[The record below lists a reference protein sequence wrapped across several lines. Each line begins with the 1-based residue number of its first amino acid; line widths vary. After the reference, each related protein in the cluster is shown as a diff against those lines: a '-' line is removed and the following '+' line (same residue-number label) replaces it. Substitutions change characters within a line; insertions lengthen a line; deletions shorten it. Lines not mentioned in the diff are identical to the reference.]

1 MSRDSGGYGESSG
14 GGQRRIPSPRVAPG
28 PLRELKLLLYRLYVE
43 ARTPPV
49 ARIADLIAED
59 PDELL
64 PGSPSKD
71 TVHRIIGSN
80 DFPPQQANVVSVAA
94 VLAREAGWDV
104 TDTMERARTAWV
116 KALLAEP
123 PGKPLSE
130 LDPYAL
136 EVHPSITV
144 ADDETVTTLPI
155 YVVRNHDRRVR
166 EGINRA
172 LSKQSVIITLVGESS
187 TGKTR
192 TFWEAIHGLPSNW
205 RLWQALDSSPQADLA
220 AELEQVGPCT
230 VVWLNEA
237 QRFLLTAD
245 PAEGE
250 RVAAALRRILHSPER
265 SPVLILVT
273 LWPEYWE
280 QLTSEPR
287 NGQRDLHPH
296 ARHFLNGSSIRVPTT
311 FEPGDLENLRQAA
324 LLDSR
329 LAQAMEQA
337 EQHQVAQYL
346 AGVPALIQ
354 RYETAPPPARA
365 LINAMMDIRRIGYG
379 EHVPLE
385 LIEAAA
391 YEYLTDLQIDHLP
404 DDWLEVALS
413 YAVKPQRGIRGP
425 LTRIRPRRSGVAEG
439 SVRYRLADTLDQLG
453 REERGH
459 LSPSPG
465 LWELLI
471 HHSTAVEALNIGRS
485 AECRGLY
492 RIAVTLYRKAAESGS
507 SEAALEIA
515 EILSMTDRI
524 DETIEWYEEAHTL
537 GSSRALRF
545 AAETLATR
553 EEANWDSAI
562 NYYTRAARQG
572 DIFALVDCRDTMRER
587 EYDGDPAEWLHD
599 ALAEFWQHTSI
610 ESALAWCENHGT
622 EHNLGKLLIGAGKR
636 ERGLEVLEQ
645 SVRKGNFMSIY
656 TLCEEKRISGGTDST
671 LAYLKDLGNSDHV
684 GSIFAPMALKSV
696 MLTEGREEE
705 CANLLMGM
713 IEKGNSYAAEEFADL
728 MHNLGRDNEAVAFL
742 YSRPECNIGVKYHLA
757 GLLRKL
763 ARNDEA
769 ISLLTPM
776 ALSGDS
782 RAQHELACILEKI
795 GQFDEALKFF
805 QESAED
811 GRHHSTA
818 SAVRLLL
825 RADRATETLAWL
837 RSISAPDA
845 SRDRLDGAVW
855 VMECTGRRTEA
866 KQLKNYGWEP
876 DGSISAPWRITPS
889 AREET

>member
-1 MSRDSGGYGESSG
+1 M
-14 GGQRRIPSPRVAPG
+14 
-28 PLRELKLLLYRLYVE
+28 
-43 ARTPPV
+43 
-49 ARIADLIAED
+49 ARIADLIADD

-80 DFPPQQANVVSVAA
+80 EFPPQQANVVSVAA
-94 VLAREAGWDV
+94 VLAREARWDV

-123 PGKPLSE
+123 PGKALSE

-155 YVVRNHDRRVR
+155 YVVRDHDRRVR

-172 LSKQSVIITLVGESS
+172 LSEQSVIITLVGESS

-205 RLWQALDSSPQADLA
+205 RLWQALDSPPQADLA

-265 SPVLILVT
+265 RPVLILVT

-280 QLTSEPR
+280 QLTSEPH

-296 ARHFLNGSSIRVPTT
+296 ARHFLNGSSIRVPIT
-311 FEPGDLENLRQAA
+311 FEPDDLENLRQAA

-365 LINAMMDIRRIGYG
+365 LINAMMDIRRLGYG

-385 LIEAAA
+385 LLEAAV
-391 YEYLTDLQIDHLP
+391 YEYLTDLQIDQLP

-425 LTRIRPRRSGVAEG
+425 LTRIRPRGMVAEG
-439 SVRYRLADTLDQLG
+439 SVRYRLADPLDQLG
-453 REERGH
+453 REEQGH

-471 HHSTAVEALNIGRS
+471 HHSTADEALNIGRS

-492 RIAVTLYRKAAESGS
+492 RIAVTLYKKAAESGS
-507 SEAALEIA
+507 RDAALEIA

-524 DETIEWYEEAHTL
+524 DETIEWYEKAHAL

-545 AAETLATR
+545 AAQTLATR
-553 EEANWDSAI
+553 EEADWDSAI
-562 NYYTRAARQG
+562 DYFIRAARQG
-572 DIFALVDCRDTMRER
+572 DIFALVDCRDAMREW
-587 EYDGDPAEWLHD
+587 EYAGDPAEWLHD
-599 ALAEFWQHTSI
+599 ALAEFWEHTSI
-610 ESALAWCENHGT
+610 ESALTWCENHGT
-622 EHNLGKLLIGAGKR
+622 EHNLGKLLIGAGRR

-645 SVRKGNFMSIY
+645 SVRKGNFMSMY
-656 TLCEEKRISGGTDST
+656 ALCEEKRISGGTESA
-671 LAYLKDLGNSDHV
+671 LAYLRDLGNSGHM
-684 GSIFAPMALKSV
+684 GSMFAPMAMKSM
-696 MLTEGREEE
+696 MLAEGREEE
-705 CANLLMGM
+705 CVNFLMGM
-713 IEKGNSYAAEEFADL
+713 IEKGNSSAAEEFANL
-728 MHNLGRDNEAVAFL
+728 MHNLGRGNDAAAFL
-742 YSRPECNIGVKYHLA
+742 YSHSEGNTEAKHHLA

-776 ALSGDS
+776 ARSGDS
-782 RAQHELACILEKI
+782 RAQHELACILEEI
-795 GQFDEALKFF
+795 GQFDEALKHF

-825 RADRATETLAWL
+825 RADRETETLAWL

-845 SRDRLDGAVW
+845 SHDRLDGAVW
-855 VMECTGRRTEA
+855 VMKSMGRSKEA